1 MLMFNPPYPFWSIW
15 REFGLLLRLFIVL
28 LCAIGVYCL
37 FATLRTALRLH
48 AIEKQNLDERMIPI
62 EDALAPLYRSL
73 ANTRQVIG
81 TTFFLFGFVLFF
93 VLPNVENTLGARSTA
108 AELKQ
113 ILGSF
118 VLCCEFAQ
126 NVFFIFLVL
135 HVAQWLAYIMLNRC
149 SKRLNNGSHGRE
161 GKMEAVST

>member
-48 AIEKQNLDERMIPI
+48 AIKKRNSNERMIPI
-62 EDALAPLYRSL
+62 GDALAPLYRSL

-81 TTFFLFGFVLFF
+81 ATFYVFGFVLFF

-135 HVAQWLAYIMLNRC
+135 YVAQWLVYLMLNRC
-149 SKRLNNGSHGRE
+149 SKRLSGGLRRRE
-161 GKMEAVST
+161 ENVGAVGT

>member
-1 MLMFNPPYPFWSIW
+1 MFNPPYPFWSIW
-15 REFGLLLRLFIVL
+15 GEFGLLLRFFIVL

-37 FATLRTALRLH
+37 FAILRTALRLH
-48 AIEKQNLDERMIPI
+48 AIEKQNLNERMILI

-81 TTFFLFGFVLFF
+81 ATFYLFGFVLFF

-135 HVAQWLAYIMLNRC
+135 HVAQWLVYIMLNRC
-149 SKRLNNGSHGRE
+149 SKRLNGGLRSRGE
-161 GKMEAVST
+161 KEEAVGT